1 MNRFAMKLYIFN
13 WHRCCNLWLALVNK
27 KQSHLVLQLD
37 CKGQTGKAKSG
48 DDPIDAIGGFI
59 SDPNARLLRICHPCV
74 IIG

>member
-1 MNRFAMKLYIFN
+1 MVGIGEQKNNPIWFYN
-13 WHRCCNLWLALVNK
+13 WIARD
-27 KQSHLVLQLD
+27 KQ
-37 CKGQTGKAKSG
+37 AKSG